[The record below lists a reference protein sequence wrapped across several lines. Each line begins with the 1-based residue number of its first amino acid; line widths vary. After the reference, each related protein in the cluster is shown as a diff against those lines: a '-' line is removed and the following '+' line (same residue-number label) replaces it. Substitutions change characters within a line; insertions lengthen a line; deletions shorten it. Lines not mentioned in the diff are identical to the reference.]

1 MHLMILD
8 KEETLPQELL
18 KLQEEF
24 KEVKEA
30 IINGDKQNTTEE
42 ILDIMQV
49 CIGMLDTQV
58 KNKDIDLEEEVS
70 KHNKK
75 LVNRGWKFKK
85 RIFFQVYNE
94 YH

>member
-8 KEETLPQELL
+8 KEETLPEELL

-42 ILDIMQV
+42 ILDNTQV
-49 CIGMLDTQV
+49 LIGMLDTKV
-58 KNKDIDLEEEVS
+58 KTEDIDLEKELNR
-70 KHNKK
+70 HNRK
-75 LVNRGWKFKK
+75 LLGRGWKGKGK
-85 RIFFQVYNE
+85 INIKINS
-94 YH
+94 

>member
-30 IINGDKQNTTEE
+30 IIANDKENTTEE

-58 KNKDIDLEEEVS
+58 KNKDIDLEEEIN

>member
-30 IINGDKQNTTEE
+30 IINGDKENTTEE
-42 ILDIMQV
+42 ILDNIQV
-49 CIGMLDTQV
+49 LIGMLDT
-58 KNKDIDLEEEVS
+58 KIKTEGMDLEKELN
-70 KHNKK
+70 KHNRK
-75 LVNRGWKFKK
+75 LLKRGWKSKGK
-85 RIFFQVYNE
+85 VLIKIIK
-94 YH
+94 

>member
-30 IINGDKQNTTEE
+30 IIKGDKENTTEE
-42 ILDIMQV
+42 ILDLIQV
-49 CIGMLDTQV
+49 SVGMLYTKV
-58 KNKDIDLEEEVS
+58 KTENMNLEKELNRHNRKLLGRDWKS
-70 KHNKK
+70 KGKIIIKINS
-75 LVNRGWKFKK
+75 
-85 RIFFQVYNE
+85 
-94 YH
+94 

>member
-30 IINGDKQNTTEE
+30 ILNKDKENTTEE
-42 ILDIMQV
+42 ILDIIQV
-49 CIGMLDTQV
+49 SVGMLYTKV
-58 KNKDIDLEEEVS
+58 KTEGMDLEKELNR
-70 KHNKK
+70 HNRK
-75 LVNRGWKFKK
+75 LLKRGWKSKGNIYLK
-85 RIFFQVYNE
+85 LIKCS
-94 YH
+94 

>member
-8 KEETLPQELL
+8 KEETLPEELL

-42 ILDIMQV
+42 ILDNMQV
-49 CIGMLDTQV
+49 LIGMLYTKV
-58 KNKDIDLEEEVS
+58 KTENMDLEKEIN
-70 KHNKK
+70 KHNRK
-75 LVNRGWKFKK
+75 LLKRRWEFKSK
-85 RIFFQVYNE
+85 INFYINS
-94 YH
+94 

>member
-8 KEETLPQELL
+8 KEETLPEELL

-42 ILDIMQV
+42 ILDNMQV
-49 CIGMLDTQV
+49 LIGMLYTKV
-58 KNKDIDLEEEVS
+58 KTENMDLEKEIN
-70 KHNKK
+70 KHNRK
-75 LVNRGWKFKK
+75 LLKRGWEFKSK
-85 RIFFQVYNE
+85 INFYINS
-94 YH
+94 

>member
-30 IINGDKQNTTEE
+30 IIANDKEKTTEE
-42 ILDIMQV
+42 ILDLIQV
-49 CIGMLDTQV
+49 CVGMLDT
-58 KNKDIDLEEEVS
+58 KAKTEGMNLEKEINR
-70 KHNKK
+70 HNRK
-75 LVNRGWKFKK
+75 LLKRGWESKGKIVLK
-85 RIFFQVYNE
+85 INS
-94 YH
+94 

>member
-30 IINGDKQNTTEE
+30 IIKGDKENTTEE
-42 ILDIMQV
+42 ILDLIQV
-49 CIGMLDTQV
+49 SVGMLYTKV
-58 KNKDIDLEEEVS
+58 KTENMNLEKELNR
-70 KHNKK
+70 HNRK
-75 LVNRGWKFKK
+75 LLGRGWKFKSK
-85 RIFFQVYNE
+85 INIKINS
-94 YH
+94 

>member
-30 IINGDKQNTTEE
+30 IINGDKQNTTEK
-42 ILDIMQV
+42 ILDIIQV
-49 CIGMLDTQV
+49 SIGMLHTKV
-58 KNKDIDLEEEVS
+58 KTEDMDLEKEINR
-70 KHNKK
+70 HNRK
-75 LVNRGWKFKK
+75 LLKRGWNFKGK
-85 RIFFQVYNE
+85 VNIKINS
-94 YH
+94 